1 MSVTFDESLGPETP
15 ISPQN
20 DFIPPEY
27 RLKQIRNEVQKVV
40 ELIGKKLDENQVA
53 DMVRKKEEVKGQKK
67 MYSRTKQEIGE

>member
-1 MSVTFDESLGPETP
+1 MSVTFDESLGLETP

-20 DFIPPEY
+20 DLIPPEY

-53 DMVRKKEEVKGQKK
+53 DMERKK
-67 MYSRTKQEIGE
+67 